1 MRNRH
6 RVSMAL
12 LMFGSLVTAAVA
24 RAQVPVGSLTAV
36 MGTATITRAGRTT
49 FASYGD
55 AVNVGDRV
63 TTGSDGRVTITLSDN
78 TQMQVI
84 ESSTI
89 VVTEVRFNPNGS
101 QASARIDLAGGT
113 VRSLVRFTGGN
124 APNFE
129 VHTPNAIAAAHGTTY
144 DTAYATGVT
153 RNFTDVLVYNGTVMV
168 SNPSNAAQPPVLV
181 HPGGKRVAPC
191 GEIISPEE
199 ALNGARSKI
208 GAAGLAALS
217 TVGLAGLGGGGM
229 SAAGIAAIGT
239 VGVTALGGG
248 LAGIVTGTGG
258 SSGQP
263 DNGSGIIPKTPASPS
278 D

>member
-1 MRNRH
+1 MRKRH
-6 RVSMAL
+6 SVTMAL
-12 LMFGSLVTAAVA
+12 LVIGILASADSA

-55 AVNVGDRV
+55 AVNIGDRV

-101 QASARIDLAGGT
+101 RASTKIDLAGGT
-113 VRSLVRFTGGN
+113 VRSLVRFTSGN

-153 RNFTDVLVYNGTVMV
+153 RKGYETCRNFTDVLVYNGTVLV
-168 SNPSNAAQPPVLV
+168 SNPSNSAQPPVLV
-181 HPGGKRVAPC
+181 HPGRKRVAPC
-191 GEIISPEE
+191 GQAISSEE
-199 ALNGARSKI
+199 ALNGTPSKI
-208 GAAGLAALS
+208 G
-217 TVGLAGLGGGGM
+217 
-229 SAAGIAAIGT
+229 AAGIAAIGM

-248 LAGIVTGTGG
+248 LAGIVTGIGG

-263 DNGSGIIPKTPASPS
+263 DNGSGIIPKTPASPF

>member
-1 MRNRH
+1 MRKRH
-6 RVSMAL
+6 CVTMAL
-12 LMFGSLVTAAVA
+12 LMIGILVSATGA

-101 QASARIDLAGGT
+101 RASTKIDLAGGT

-144 DTAYATGVT
+144 DTAYASGVT
-153 RNFTDVLVYNGTVMV
+153 RKGYETCRNFTDVLVYNGTVMV
-168 SNPSNAAQPPVLV
+168 SNPSSAKQPPVLV
-181 HPGGKRVAPC
+181 HPGEKSVAPC
-191 GEIISPEE
+191 GQTISPAQ

-208 GAAGLAALS
+208 G
-217 TVGLAGLGGGGM
+217 
-229 SAAGIAAIGT
+229 AAGIAAIGT

-263 DNGSGIIPKTPASPS
+263 DDGSGIIPKTPASPS